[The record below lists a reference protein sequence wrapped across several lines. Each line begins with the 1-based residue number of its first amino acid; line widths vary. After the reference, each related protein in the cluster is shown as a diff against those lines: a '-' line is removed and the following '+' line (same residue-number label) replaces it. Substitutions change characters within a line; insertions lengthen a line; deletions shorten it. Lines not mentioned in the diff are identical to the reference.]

1 MSTTNAAH
9 NTCLQAF
16 KGNLLK
22 SRTYAFFGLLLYI
35 HNVCEGRSL
44 IFTLVKVIFTNVRM
58 KLMSLDRRNDR
69 CMHYHDLDNQ

>member
-1 MSTTNAAH
+1 M
-9 NTCLQAF
+9 
-16 KGNLLK
+16 
-22 SRTYAFFGLLLYI
+22 LLYLTVVSCT
-35 HNVCEGRSL
+35 HNVGEGRSL